1 VTRLPA
7 LLLACLVAAAP
18 AAAQSRHPYTRAG
31 VLRLGVVRD
40 IDSLNPL
47 ISGQAGVTDIAQ
59 FIYSGLIRYDDRG
72 NAIPDAAAELP
83 TPANGGISRDGRT
96 ITYHLRRNVRFS
108 DGSPLTADDVVF
120 TWQAILNPNNNV
132 PYHYPYDLARSVTA
146 RDPYTV
152 VVQLREPSAPFLAN
166 FMRDG
171 IQGAIVPRH
180 ILGGLHDVNRAPFNL
195 KPIGSGPFMVQA
207 YEPGVGITFV
217 PNPYYFGAKPK
228 LDRIDYRIIPNE
240 NSLQVA
246 LQTHE
251 IDLYWAAS
259 EPQYRLLRTLDGIR
273 VSALPGYQFEQVAF
287 NTRRAPFSDLAVRRA
302 AAYAIDWDVL
312 SRNIYL
318 AVDLPGVND
327 VFPGSWASDPRVKR
341 YPRDIAKARALLD
354 AAGWRLGP
362 DGIRQ
367 NNGKPLAVDICTV
380 AGIITRANAE
390 VFIQQQLREAGF
402 DVQVRNSPA
411 SQLFSA
417 YAAGGIFAT
426 GKFDLGIYA
435 WTKTPDPDDT
445 ETIGPDRVP
454 PNGANYSGLVDREIG
469 RLQVAAARLYDRSA
483 RRPLYFALQRRIQ
496 ELLPYQ
502 TMVWRANIDAY
513 NSDLQNF
520 KPTPAVSDFWNP
532 QDWSI

>member
-1 VTRLPA
+1 MSKALA
-7 LLLACLVAAAP
+7 LLSAALVAASP
-18 AAAQSRHPYTRAG
+18 ASAQQRHPYTRAG
-31 VLRLGVVRD
+31 VVRIGVARD
-40 IDSLNPL
+40 IDSLDPL

-59 FIYSGLIRYDDRG
+59 FIFSGLIRYDDRG
-72 NAIPDAAAELP
+72 NMIADAATEIP
-83 TPANGGISRDGRT
+83 SRQNGGVSSDGRT
-96 ITYHLRRNVRFS
+96 ITYHLRKNIRFS
-108 DGSPLTADDVVF
+108 DGQPLTAQDVVF

-132 PYHYPYDLARSVTA
+132 PYHFPNDLARSVVA

-152 VVQLREPSAPFLAN
+152 VVTLREPSAPFLAQ

-171 IQGAIVPRH
+171 VQGAIVPKH
-180 ILGGLHDVNRAPFNL
+180 LLGALHDVNNVPFNL
-195 KPIGSGPFMVQA
+195 HPVGSGPFMVSNYQ
-207 YEPGVGITFV
+207 PGVGITFV

-246 LQTHE
+246 LQTHD
-251 IDLYWAAS
+251 IDLYWGAS
-259 EPQYRLLRTLDGIR
+259 EPQYRTLKTLDGIT
-273 VSALPGYQFEQVAF
+273 VDAKPSYQFEQVAF
-287 NTRRAPFSDLAVRRA
+287 NTRRAPFADLAVRRA
-302 AAYAIDWDVL
+302 AAYAIDWDAL
-312 SRNIYL
+312 SRNVYL

-327 VFPGSWASDPRVKR
+327 IFPGSWASDPRVQR
-341 YPRDIAKARALLD
+341 YPHDPARARLLLD
-354 AAGWRLGP
+354 AAGWKPGP
-362 DGIRQ
+362 DGIREKD
-367 NNGKPLAVDICTV
+367 GKRLAVDICTV

-390 VFIQQQLREAGF
+390 VFIQQGMHDAGF

-411 SQLFSA
+411 SALFSS
-417 YAAGGIFAT
+417 YGAGGIFAT

-454 PNGANYSGLVDREIG
+454 PRGANYSGLVDAQIG
-469 RLQVAAARLYDRSA
+469 KLQTAAAQNYNQNV

-502 TMVWRANIDAY
+502 TMVWRANINAY

-520 KPTPAVSDFWNP
+520 KPAPAVSDFWNAA
-532 QDWSI
+532 DWSI